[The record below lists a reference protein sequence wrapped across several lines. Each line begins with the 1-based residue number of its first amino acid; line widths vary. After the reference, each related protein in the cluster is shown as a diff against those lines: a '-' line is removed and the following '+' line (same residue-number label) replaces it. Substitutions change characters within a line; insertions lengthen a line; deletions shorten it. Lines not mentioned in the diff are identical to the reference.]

1 MQVDRVTQIL
11 FRLFISSET
20 MAHISP
26 APPRDGSALGALS
39 YFFLRRGDTMRNL
52 ICWCP
57 QTHKPIDL
65 QLFTDYATLA
75 RIWSSSVRF
84 DCPHCGGDHET
95 KVAAACLQTTLAR
108 TALSETHE
116 ASEPRVVG

>member
-1 MQVDRVTQIL
+1 MPCATSSSGWPSYANSVSFFSR
-11 FRLFISSET
+11 RLWLISGASEGWLG
-20 MAHISP
+20 
-26 APPRDGSALGALS
+26 PRA
-39 YFFLRRGDTMRNL
+39 GDTMRNL

-84 DCPHCGGDHET
+84 HCPHCGGDHET
-95 KVAAACLQTTLAR
+95 KVAAVCLQTTLAR

-116 ASEPRVVG
+116 ASEPPLA